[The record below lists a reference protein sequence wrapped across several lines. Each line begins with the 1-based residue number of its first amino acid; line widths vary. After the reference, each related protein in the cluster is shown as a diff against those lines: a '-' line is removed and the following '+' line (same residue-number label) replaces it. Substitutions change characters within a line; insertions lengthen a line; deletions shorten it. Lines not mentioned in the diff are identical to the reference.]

1 MAKVFLGVGTNLG
14 DRWANIDRALEGL
27 AAFAPVVRRSPVYE
41 TAPMY
46 VTDQPRFLNLALEVT
61 TELPPEPLLDA
72 LKALE
77 AAVGRVPGR
86 RFGER
91 VIDLDI
97 LFHGDTVLRTDR
109 LEIPHPRLPER
120 AFVLR
125 PLADLAPDLRHPRL
139 GSTIAAL
146 LAALPTGDDSMSIVE
161 RP

>member
-1 MAKVFLGVGTNLG
+1 MATVFLGIGTNLG

-27 AAFAPVVRRSPVYE
+27 SRIVVLGRVSPVYE

-46 VTDQPRFLNLALEVT
+46 VSDQPRFLNLAVEAATDLE
-61 TELPPEPLLDA
+61 PEALLDA

-77 AAVGRVPGR
+77 TEVGRVPGR

-91 VIDLDI
+91 AIDLDI
-97 LFHGDTVLRTDR
+97 LFHGERVIAGDR
-109 LEIPHPRLPER
+109 LELPHPRLPER

-125 PLADLAPDLRHPRL
+125 PLADIAPGHRHPVSGR
-139 GSTIAAL
+139 TVADL
-146 LAALPTGDDSMSIVE
+146 LAALPADDDTMTVVE